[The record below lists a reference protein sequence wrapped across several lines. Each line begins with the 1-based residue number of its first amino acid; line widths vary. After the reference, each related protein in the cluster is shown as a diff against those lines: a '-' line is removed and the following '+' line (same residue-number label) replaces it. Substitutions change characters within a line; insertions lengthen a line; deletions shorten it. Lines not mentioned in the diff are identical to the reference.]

1 MRQKDSGCYRS
12 RSPLYVLSN
21 KERNTLKHI
30 KQSDISEGQ
39 MDSKLKINYSTAL
52 LMPLLNHYR
61 GGQDK
66 DFKILKAFH
75 VQVCSDIC
83 WSPSPL

>member
-1 MRQKDSGCYRS
+1 MTARLLGS

-30 KQSDISEGQ
+30 KQSDMSEGQ
-39 MDSKLKINYSTAL
+39 MDSKLKINYSTVL

-61 GGQDK
+61 SGQDK
-66 DFKILKAFH
+66 DFKILFESISCAG
-75 VQVCSDIC
+75 VQ
-83 WSPSPL
+83 